1 MQDFI
6 SKESETSAFIEAKAV
21 ALIYCLIKK
30 NDIFHLSEMR
40 KQELHYPPP
49 LCFAVQNIGEVSRS
63 DGGVENRGKRSILGS
78 NHSPAVS
85 RSITEYFV

>member
-1 MQDFI
+1 MCP
-6 SKESETSAFIEAKAV
+6 
-21 ALIYCLIKK
+21 L
-30 NDIFHLSEMR
+30 
-40 KQELHYPPP
+40 PPP
-49 LCFAVQNIGEVSRS
+49 LCFAMQNIGEVSRS